1 MSLKTSLMSLA
12 ANLVPTQSRVI
23 VRGRQQP
30 PVAAHTLDV
39 DALHATLRAAEQGY
53 TDRLFALYRD
63 IISSHA
69 HTQAEFSK
77 RKLAVLG
84 QPFTLTSIDPKDPVQ
99 EAHTQALR
107 DHLSDRTEWIKA
119 MSHALDSVLYPISVL
134 ERWYAPS
141 DKPGWRYEI
150 AGIEPVPHIHLAWP
164 FGNFSI
170 RDTDE
175 WGVFTGTYSEPDP
188 RLHFTHQAHLL
199 SSVPDWWGGPMR
211 AILFWWLFATMDR
224 DWWVR
229 FLDRFGSPFLQ
240 GSYDPSDERGRYE
253 LESAFSAATK
263 LFGIVTSNDTEVK
276 LHQANATQ
284 GGDAFEKFH
293 SVANEEISKLIVGQ
307 TTSASAKNTG
317 LNGSGQAT
325 AQADVRDDIRQYDSH
340 CLAATV
346 KTQLLMPLWKLNGW
360 TLPMP
365 HVSFGA
371 IESKD
376 KALDGQLISSLFT
389 AGIELSDEGLNEVS
403 RNVGFGLQR
412 VAVAPPPIMPVNPG
426 IPGQPV
432 ALSAAAAPV
441 MPARL
446 PDLPAVARRA
456 ARQRQARGAVD
467 ALVRRASP
475 KLARMMQARAED
487 FHAAILSADSPEA
500 AASAIAALTAAY
512 DPTECGQLIQDILT
526 SAAVNAAIA
535 S

>member
-1 MSLKTSLMSLA
+1 MSLKTSIISLA
-12 ANLVPTQSRVI
+12 ANLVPTQTRVI

-30 PVAAHTLDV
+30 PVVAHTLDV
-39 DALHATLRAAEQGY
+39 DALHATLRSAEQGY

-84 QPFTLTSIDPKDPVQ
+84 QPFTLTSINPKDPAQ
-99 EAHTQALR
+99 EAHTQMLR
-107 DHLSDRTEWIKA
+107 DHLADRTEWIKA
-119 MSHALDSVLYPISVL
+119 MSHALDSVLYPISLL
-134 ERWYAPS
+134 ERWYQLS

-150 AGIEPVPHIHLAWP
+150 GGIKAVPHIHLAWP

-175 WGVFTGTYSEPDP
+175 WGVFTGTYLEPDP
-188 RLHFTHQAHLL
+188 RLHFSHQGHLL
-199 SSVPDWWGGPMR
+199 ASVPDWWGGPMR

-276 LHQANATQ
+276 LHQANTSQ

-307 TTSASAKNTG
+307 VSSANTKNVG
-317 LNGSGQAT
+317 LSGSGQAT

-340 CLAATV
+340 ALAATV
-346 KTQLLMPLWKLNGW
+346 KTQLLMPLWKINGW
-360 TLPMP
+360 SMPMP

-376 KALDGQLISSLFT
+376 KALDGQLISSLYT

-412 VAVAPPPIMPVNPG
+412 VAAPPAVHGMPSFPG
-426 IPGQPV
+426 QPGQPGHQGQPV
-432 ALSAAAAPV
+432 ALSASAAPL
-441 MPARL
+441 MPS
-446 PDLPAVARRA
+446 VSRRA